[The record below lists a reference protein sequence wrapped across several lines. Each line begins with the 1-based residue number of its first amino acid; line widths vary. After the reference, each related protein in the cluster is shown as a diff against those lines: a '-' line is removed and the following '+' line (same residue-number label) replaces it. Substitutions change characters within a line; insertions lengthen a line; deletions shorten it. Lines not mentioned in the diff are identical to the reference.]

1 MGFEI
6 GHYQRTFAWH
16 HVYHGVVDIGFITE
30 GIGVQR
36 DAVLAIGG
44 GIRHHR
50 IASPVSF
57 HPGAVFN
64 INARRARRF
73 DQHVGAA
80 ERLAQR
86 DAVGM
91 SNDAA
96 AQAIVHLLIARAV
109 VVADIAVAKPA
120 LIVQR
125 RIAVS
130 AAAFIGITLLHGVA
144 EVVIAKQSA
153 AYTRRLGHFA
163 VAVGAVVVG
172 GVGVVR

>member
-1 MGFEI
+1 
-6 GHYQRTFAWH
+6 
-16 HVYHGVVDIGFITE
+16 
-30 GIGVQR
+30 
-36 DAVLAIGG
+36 
-44 GIRHHR
+44 
-50 IASPVSF
+50 
-57 HPGAVFN
+57 
-64 INARRARRF
+64 
-73 DQHVGAA
+73 
-80 ERLAQR
+80 
-86 DAVGM
+86 M